1 MKGVN
6 KKINVDENKMENI
19 NKELNSRIK
28 KFNSQ
33 YLFDFIYEKE
43 FEDEI
48 FKLFIYSFLNM
59 KYIYEYTK

>member
-19 NKELNSRIK
+19 NKELNSLIK

-33 YLFDFIYEKE
+33 YLFDFKYEKE